1 MPDGFKIGGPAN
13 RVFAGSQPIAHR
25 LISQPA
31 FDEMIGQD
39 LRLRLDTLR
48 KLLLKCYTDPRVQD
62 LALAAQQSAVGS
74 VPYQRVLEKECGLRR
89 DSAPKDQA
97 RVEEAA
103 ERITQLGI
111 SSLGGSRQ

>member
-1 MPDGFKIGGPAN
+1 MLDSFEIGGPLGC
-13 RVFAGSQPIAHR
+13 VFAGSQPIDNR
-25 LISQPA
+25 LLGQPA
-31 FDEMIGQD
+31 FDEVIGQD
-39 LRLRLDTLR
+39 LRLRPDTPR
-48 KLLLKCYTDPRVQD
+48 NLLLKCYTDPRVQD

-89 DSAPKDQA
+89 DSAPKDQT

>member
-1 MPDGFKIGGPAN
+1 MLDSFEIGGPVG
-13 RVFAGSQPIAHR
+13 RVFAGSQPIDNR
-25 LISQPA
+25 LLGQPA

-39 LRLRLDTLR
+39 LRLRLDTPR